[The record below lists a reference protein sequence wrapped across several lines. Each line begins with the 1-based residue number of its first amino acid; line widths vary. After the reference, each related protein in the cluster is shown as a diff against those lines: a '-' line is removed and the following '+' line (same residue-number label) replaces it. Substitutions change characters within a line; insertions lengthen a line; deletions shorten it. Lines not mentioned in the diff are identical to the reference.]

1 LSLRFSNT
9 YNDWTEVGTS
19 KGRTCWKHIERH
31 GYPTWGTTIGDC
43 VPWYSAGVPCPVK
56 KYVFC
61 CESSDPGGSAAIR
74 RKSSGAFLNEAGKRI
89 LLMST
94 HYIS

>member
-1 LSLRFSNT
+1 LLNIDRGKSWSTDHFTFCISDT

-19 KGRTCWKHIERH
+19 ERRTCWKHIEHH

-61 CESSDPGGSAAIR
+61 CESSDPGGSAT
-74 RKSSGAFLNEAGKRI
+74 SSFKQSV
-89 LLMST
+89 LMVLA
-94 HYIS
+94 